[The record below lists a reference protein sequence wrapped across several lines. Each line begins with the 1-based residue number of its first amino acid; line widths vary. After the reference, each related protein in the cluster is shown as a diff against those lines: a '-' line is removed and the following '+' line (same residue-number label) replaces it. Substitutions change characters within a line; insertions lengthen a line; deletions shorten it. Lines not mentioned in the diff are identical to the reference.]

1 MQFRPLLN
9 CFEPDSDHLVR
20 MVQES
25 IIVKPDMTKE
35 YNLSKPVEKVLMK
48 KQMYPDEMEDISF
61 EMETIFKYV
70 KNGFF
75 IEAGASDGE
84 EDSHSLL
91 FEVRH
96 NWTGLLIE
104 PLSDELLLKNRK
116 ATIAET
122 CLATQRKA
130 HFVDFD
136 LESTFSVNVDSSS
149 SPNTIRNSMGGIVNV
164 RETCLSCVKSRNNLN
179 F

>member
-1 MQFRPLLN
+1 M
-9 CFEPDSDHLVR
+9 
-20 MVQES
+20 
-25 IIVKPDMTKE
+25 KPNMTKD
-35 YNLSKPVEKVLMK
+35 YNLSKPVKKVLRK
-48 KQMYPDEMEDISF
+48 KQMYPDEMEDLSF

-91 FEVRH
+91 FELKH

-104 PLSDELLLKNRK
+104 PLSDQLLLKNRK

-136 LESTFSVNVDSSS
+136 LESTFSVSFDSS
-149 SPNTIRNSMGGIVNV
+149 SPNTNKNSMGGIVNV